1 MDERL
6 LRPQFAKLPDAEKQ
20 IIMQQLAEKYEME
33 FKQLAVFNRWG
44 QTNTTGIFSKNGA
57 EFVFVPGDTVTL
69 GWEKFVEGLN
79 KESAEDLQADMEEFG
94 QEDAEAFLRSFMT
107 PVRQAQIVPMLVER
121 QLNEIG
127 WEPVGFD
134 DPRLL
139 AHPEW
144 LKDFQDFL
152 TKTNV
157 QAVRP
162 TSSVIMEMMK
172 GKSLEEVI
180 AEINCTPAEP
190 PKVACEQPVMDS
202 TLTIVGQVR
211 FELRNGQHF
220 VYLYHDTDYS
230 KLKEDLQK
238 QGFALPNADEWAY
251 LCGGGCRTLYPWGD
265 SFDYN
270 MKLYHFASEKRIRN
284 KKPYDMEK
292 PNFFGLSI
300 AYDPYKNEVV
310 EAAKASFR
318 GGDGGG
324 FICGGA
330 GLMLG
335 FLGCSP
341 HFNTDCLYEDDD
353 INDGETLNGD
363 YDFYRRIIRLS

>member
-33 FKQLAVFNRWG
+33 FKQLAVFDRWG

-57 EFVFVPGDTVTL
+57 AFVFVPGDTVTL
-69 GWEKFVEGLN
+69 GWEHFVEGLN
-79 KESAEDLQADMEEFG
+79 EESAEDLQADMEEFG
-94 QEDAEAFLRSFMT
+94 QEDAEAFLRSFMM

-152 TKTNV
+152 TKPNV

-238 QGFALPNADEWAY
+238 QGFALPTADEWAY

-300 AYDPYKNEVV
+300 AYDPYKNEVM
-310 EAAKASFR
+310 EAAKVSFR
-318 GGDGGG
+318 GGDAAVSFAAEPGQCWD
-324 FICGGA
+324 FWAAHRILTLIVYMKMMI
-330 GLMLG
+330 LMMEK
-335 FLGCSP
+335 P
-341 HFNTDCLYEDDD
+341 
-353 INDGETLNGD
+353 
-363 YDFYRRIIRLS
+363 

>member
-6 LRPQFAKLPDAEKQ
+6 LRPQFAKLSEAEKQ
-20 IIMQQLAEKYEME
+20 VIMQQLAAQYEME
-33 FKQLAVFNRWG
+33 FKQLITFSRWG
-44 QTNTTGIFSKNGA
+44 QANTTGLFSKGGS

-69 GWEKFVEGLN
+69 GWEHFVDGLN
-79 KESAEDLQADMEEFG
+79 EESAEDLQSDLEEFG
-94 QEDAEAFLRSFMT
+94 QDNVEDFLRSLMT
-107 PVRQAQIVPMLVER
+107 PVHQAQIAPMLVER

-127 WEPVGFD
+127 WEPISFD

-144 LKDFQDFL
+144 LEEFQ
-152 TKTNV
+152 KN
-157 QAVRP
+157 R
-162 TSSVIMEMMK
+162 SV
-172 GKSLEEVI
+172 SL
-180 AEINCTPAEP
+180 N
-190 PKVACEQPVMDS
+190 
-202 TLTIVGQVR
+202 IVGNVR
-211 FELRNGQHF
+211 FDLKNGQHF
-220 VYLYHDTDYS
+220 AYLYHDTDYTQF
-230 KLKEDLQK
+230 KEDLHK
-238 QGFALPNADEWAY
+238 QGFALPTADEWAY
-251 LCGGGCRTLYPWGD
+251 LCGGGCRTLFPWGD
-265 SFDYN
+265 SFDYD
-270 MKLYHFASEKRIRN
+270 MKLYHFTSFEEENDSR
-284 KKPYDMEK
+284 PYDMEL

-318 GGDGGG
+318 GGDGGC

-341 HFNTDCLYEDDD
+341 HFNTDSLYEDDD